1 MWDNFLFIGLPYAVI
16 VIVLVGTIFRY
27 RAFGF
32 KVSSLSSQFLESREL
47 FMGIRPF
54 HWGIITLFFGHLIGF
69 LFPKSVMLFGRVPW
83 RLFIIEAAALGFGF
97 LTLYGLLM
105 LIIRRAKHNRL
116 MAVTSRMDILVYVIL
131 AVQVISGIWIALT
144 ARWGSVWF
152 AATLV
157 PYVKSVFLLSPDI
170 AAISAMPLS
179 VKIHTVSAFV
189 LIGIIPFTRF
199 MHFLVYP
206 FTYIGR
212 PYQIVIWNWNR
223 KKIRNS
229 ENLINGVRSKNN

>member
-47 FMGIRPF
+47 FLGIRPF

-83 RLFIIEAAALGFGF
+83 RLFIIESAALGFGF

-157 PYVKSVFLLSPDI
+157 PYIKSVFLLSPDI

-229 ENLINGVRSKNN
+229 ENLINGVRSRNN